1 MPLLT
6 LVPSSDDTDVADQ
19 PTNDQDSP
27 QAETA
32 TDPWNLPVQSD
43 RFWIYEAKIRSCE
56 ITPHFRDRGR
66 CGTCG
71 DVIADKGS
79 GFCSDDCARTF
90 MVNHNW
96 SLARFAALHRDDHTC
111 VRCGHHPEPDERAQE
126 LVVRHIEKP
135 IQERGLRGTRT
146 RARGCHQH
154 LTNLETL
161 CRECDSAAER
171 EEQAAAVPPIAAP
184 AEIEPPA
191 TTAIQPQDLEPG
203 LCNPSRGID
212 PEFWFE
218 AINRRQAPKICAG
231 CPVLLKCAQ
240 YALEMGVTDGVFAG
254 VSLPGKRKGPALTKK
269 REVLQG
275 MLDQARARQHALAAR
290 DVDQHATATTCG
302 GQREL
307 ERAGA

>member
-6 LVPSSDDTDVADQ
+6 LVPTSDDTEVADQ
-19 PTNDQDSP
+19 PPTHHVSP
-27 QAETA
+27 QAETSA
-32 TDPWNLPVQSD
+32 DPWNLPVQSD

-56 ITPHFRDRGR
+56 ITPHFRDRGH

-71 DVIADKGS
+71 DAIAEQGS

-111 VRCGHHPEPDERAQE
+111 VRCGHHPQPDERAQE

-135 IQERGLRGTRT
+135 VQERGLRGTRT

-171 EEQAAAVPPIAAP
+171 EQSAPATPPAITAP
-184 AEIEPPA
+184 AEIEAPA
-191 TTAIQPQDLEPG
+191 ATAIQPQELEPG
-203 LCNPSRGID
+203 LCHPSRGID

-218 AINRRQAPKICAG
+218 AINRRQAPKICAE

-275 MLDQARARQHALAAR
+275 MLDQARAHQRKLDAR
-290 DVDQHATATTCG
+290 DANQPSSPSE
-302 GQREL
+302 QRAL
-307 ERAGA
+307 ERTGA

>member
-6 LVPSSDDTDVADQ
+6 LVPTSDDTEVADQ
-19 PTNDQDSP
+19 PATHYVSP
-27 QAETA
+27 QAETSV
-32 TDPWNLPVQSD
+32 DPWNLSVQSD
-43 RFWIYEAKIRSCE
+43 RFWVYEAKIRSCE
-56 ITPHFRDRGR
+56 IAPHFRDRGR

-71 DVIADKGS
+71 DAIAEQGS

-135 IQERGLRGTRT
+135 VQERGLRGTRT

-171 EEQAAAVPPIAAP
+171 EDSGTALTAVSAP
-184 AEIEPPA
+184 AEVHPPVA
-191 TTAIQPQDLEPG
+191 PTIHPRELAPG
-203 LCNPSRGID
+203 SCHPSQGGD
-212 PEFWFE
+212 PDFWFD
-218 AINRRQAPKICAG
+218 AITRRQAPKICAT
-231 CPVLLKCAQ
+231 CPVQLKCAQ
-240 YALEMGVTDGVFAG
+240 YALESGVTDGVWGG
-254 VSLPGKRKGPALTKK
+254 VSLPGIRKPHVLEER
-269 REVLQG
+269 RELLQR
-275 MLDQARARQHALAAR
+275 MLDQHRAHQHVLAAE
-290 DVDQHATATTCG
+290 DVDERKTAPTPI